1 MKRAV
6 LALTMIGPVLSAC
19 TPGADG
25 PMAIGKEDQ
34 QQAFRTVA
42 QGAYSTVGQRTVTVL
57 RDEAAWKAFAAQL
70 GPGFSLGAVD
80 WEKEQLLVLFAGER
94 TSGGYRVEVTQITA
108 EGGAPLVSATEVQP
122 DPTCAATQA
131 LTYPFAVIAMP
142 RSTRDPVA
150 RWTTRTGPRC

>member
-6 LALTMIGPVLSAC
+6 LALSMIAPVLSAC

-25 PMAIGKEDQ
+25 PMAVGNEDQ

-42 QGAYSTVGQRTVTVL
+42 EGAYSSVSQRTVAVL
-57 RDEAAWKAFAAQL
+57 RDEASWKAFASQL
-70 GPGFSLGAVD
+70 GPGSALDAVD
-80 WEKEQLLVLFAGER
+80 WGKEQLLVLFAGER
-94 TSGGYRVEVTQITA
+94 TSGGYRVEVTRIIA
-108 EGGAPLVSATEVQP
+108 AGGAPVVNVTEVQP
-122 DPTCAATQA
+122 HATCATTQA